1 MLICRPLFRAYISRL
16 GREVLVLETEQ
27 GHEYVLEDC
36 VPWNV
41 GARTAWRQ
49 EEPS

>member
-1 MLICRPLFRAYISRL
+1 MPTPFQSVYKPV